1 MSEPVPDPLPRVA
14 RVRSLV
20 FADGAPVWRWRAGL
34 RAAAAVAIPG
44 AGLVA
49 AGHASSALFTTFG
62 AFAVLYG
69 EGRAYRIRGQ
79 VVAIAALALLLST
92 AVGAT
97 IGWAMPAGGLALKV
111 CGVLMTVVP
120 AVAAVHVV
128 DALRLGPPGALFFA
142 IVGSGALIAVESGAD
157 PGTLVLAAALG
168 AVSSIL
174 VSLSGALIDPS
185 APQREAT
192 GRAVGAVNAV
202 LASDGPPSAEQ
213 RHAAGSALV
222 AAWSTMDDARAANRP
237 ADAASLSALREAN
250 DRFAAASTDPVDTEA
265 DPTRAVTTSRLRPT
279 VGYRLR
285 RSVSPS
291 SHAAITAGRVGVACL
306 AAGAVSLALGFDRP
320 HWAAIGALVVLQ
332 TGVDRVHGTVRALHR
347 FLGTAVGLLLFA
359 GLHALAPQGYALI
372 AVIAVLQFSIEV
384 LIVRNY
390 AAAVVVITPVALL
403 ASGAGVT
410 GGPAGPVMRDR
421 LLETLVGVVVALLAM
436 YFLDPRAHRRTFAW
450 TDGRI
455 RSAAVELVDA
465 GEAGRVGAPSAR
477 EAARHLHFELEGGVR
492 AGIDSVH
499 NEPEWAAE
507 RWPSRAA
514 LVHDGYDL
522 TAKFWSTPANAPLR
536 DGDAWR
542 RRFD

>member
-1 MSEPVPDPLPRVA
+1 MSEPLPDPPPTVA

-34 RAAAAVAIPG
+34 RAAAAVGIPG
-44 AGLVA
+44 VALVA
-49 AGHASSALFTTFG
+49 AGHASSALFATFG

-79 VVAIAALALLLST
+79 VVAAAGLALLVSV

-97 IGWAMPAGGLALKV
+97 IGWAVPSGGVTLKV
-111 CGVLMTVVP
+111 CAVLMTVLP
-120 AVAAVHVV
+120 AVAAVYVV

-157 PGTLVLAAALG
+157 PAMLVVGAALG
-168 AVSSIL
+168 AVSSVL

-192 GRAVGAVNAV
+192 GRAIGAVDAF
-202 LASDGPPSAEQ
+202 LGSASPRSAER
-213 RHAAGSALV
+213 RHSAGSALV

-237 ADAASLSALREAN
+237 ADADLLAALRDAN
-250 DRFAAASTDPVDTEA
+250 TRFAAASTDDAETEV

-285 RSVSPS
+285 RSLSPS
-291 SHAAITAGRVGVACL
+291 SHATITATRVAVACL
-306 AAGAVSLALGFDRP
+306 AAGAVSVALGFDRP
-320 HWAAIGALVVLQ
+320 HWAAISALVVLQ
-332 TGVDRVHGTVRALHR
+332 TGVARVHGTVRALHR
-347 FLGTAVGLLLFA
+347 FLGTAIGLVLFA

-372 AVIAVLQFSIEV
+372 AVIAVLQFVIEV

-390 AAAVVVITPVALL
+390 AAAVIVITPVALL

-410 GGPAGPVMRDR
+410 GGAAGPVMRDR
-421 LLETLVGVVVALLAM
+421 LIETLVGVVVALLVM
-436 YFLDPRAHRRTFAW
+436 YLLAPGAHRRTFAW
-450 TDGRI
+450 TDHRI
-455 RSAAVELVDA
+455 RRTAADLIEV
-465 GEAGRVGAPSAR
+465 GEEMPVGTDPAR

-492 AGIDSVH
+492 AGIDSMH
-499 NEPEWAAE
+499 NEAEWTAE
-507 RWPSRAA
+507 RWPDRAA

-522 TAKFWSTPANAPLR
+522 TAAFWAGPPDQSLSVSTDL
-536 DGDAWR
+536 R
-542 RRFD
+542 RRFE